1 MNSVFNYLAASENQL
16 HKALLTKS
24 YLNNNYSDHGVFDDE
39 DTHSNNEPLNYYYY
53 VRIGNNMVKK
63 LYIPNTD
70 NNIRSM
76 LNIKCK

>member
-16 HKALLTKS
+16 HKALLIKS
-24 YLNNNYSDHGVFDDE
+24 YLNNNYSDHGVFDNDS
-39 DTHSNNEPLNYYYY
+39 DTGDEPLNYYYH
-53 VRIGNNMVKK
+53 VRIGNKMVKK

>member
-1 MNSVFNYLAASENQL
+1 MSFNYLTASEQKI

-24 YLNNNYSDHGVFDDE
+24 YLNNNYSDHGVFDNDS
-39 DTHSNNEPLNYYYY
+39 DTCDEPLNYYYY
-53 VRIGNNMVKK
+53 VRIGNKMVKK